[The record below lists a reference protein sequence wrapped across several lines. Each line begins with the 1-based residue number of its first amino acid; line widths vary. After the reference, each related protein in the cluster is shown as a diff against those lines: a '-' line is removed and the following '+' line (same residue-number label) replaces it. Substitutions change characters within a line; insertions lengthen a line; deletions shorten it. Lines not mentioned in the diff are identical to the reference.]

1 MLQYQERGKM
11 GGEKFHIR
19 KGSLTFSADS
29 IDMDLVPGAAYEGS
43 FTIYGPEG
51 RTANGFVLSSEPA
64 VRLMT
69 NIFSGAKEVISY
81 RLDAAGLSFGDQLD
95 GSFRILSDMGE
106 Y

>member
-69 NIFSGAKEVISY
+69 NIFSGGEGGHFLPSGCCRAVFRRS
-81 RLDAAGLSFGDQLD
+81 AGWEFPDSL
-95 GSFRILSDMGE
+95 
-106 Y
+106 

>member
-64 VRLMT
+64 VLIPPRPSVDNSREASNT
-69 NIFSGAKEVISY
+69 
-81 RLDAAGLSFGDQLD
+81 
-95 GSFRILSDMGE
+95 
-106 Y
+106 